1 LAADAERPML
11 RIDEL
16 RVSYGR
22 VPALKGVSMEVNAGE
37 IVGLIGPNGAG
48 KTTTLATVFGLV
60 KPDSGS
66 ILLDG
71 RSLAGESPER
81 IVRFGLALVPEGR
94 HIFNTLTVRE
104 NLQLGATA
112 RKDRAEVRRDLGKL
126 LERFPVLERYY
137 DSPAGRL
144 SGGEQQQLAIAR
156 ALLSRPRL
164 LLLDEPSLGLAPVV
178 IDLVFDALAQLRDDG
193 VTILL
198 VEQNAARTVELADR
212 SYVLRTG
219 QVVLT
224 GARDEL
230 VAAEQ
235 FETAYM
241 GL

>member
-1 LAADAERPML
+1 ML

-22 VPALKGVSMEVNAGE
+22 VPALKGVSMQVNAGE

-48 KTTTLATVFGLV
+48 KTTTLAAVFGLI

-66 ILLDG
+66 ILFDG
-71 RSLAGESPER
+71 RSLAGEPPER
-81 IVRFGLALVPEGR
+81 IVRLGVALVPEGR

-104 NLQLGATA
+104 NLELGATA
-112 RKDRAEVRRDLGKL
+112 RKDRAEVRRDLGDL

-137 DSPAGRL
+137 ESPAGRL

-164 LLLDEPSLGLAPVV
+164 LLLDEPSLGLAPVL
-178 IDLVFDALAQLRDDG
+178 IDLVFDALAQLRDEG

-224 GARDEL
+224 GERDEL
-230 VAAEQ
+230 LAAEH